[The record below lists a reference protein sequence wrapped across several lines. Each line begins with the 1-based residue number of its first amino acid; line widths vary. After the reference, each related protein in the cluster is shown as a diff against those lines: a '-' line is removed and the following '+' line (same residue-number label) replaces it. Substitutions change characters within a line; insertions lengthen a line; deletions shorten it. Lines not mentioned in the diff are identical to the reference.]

1 MTEAVQFWE
10 WFEANNTKY
19 LFLNDID
26 EEVKKEILE
35 ELLAELHKFSDK
47 LFFEL
52 GHHPDKPEQEFV
64 ITANGDVNYFDKV
77 EELVAVAPELRDWEI
92 LAFKPAMGFEFSID
106 YNGLNFDPAEAW
118 FQPLEL
124 ESRPLDLGIR
134 VCYPNYDESKR
145 DDFFNASFLILDAA
159 LGEKITALDIKYLD
173 VDKLPEDPEAEGM
186 LPLKQLSEYIEW
198 LKNERIKNN

>member
-1 MTEAVQFWE
+1 MTAKEFWQ
-10 WFEANNTKY
+10 WFEVNNTKY

-26 EEVKKEILE
+26 EEVKKQILE
-35 ELLAELHKFSDK
+35 ELLAELHKYNDK
-47 LFFEL
+47 LFFEI
-52 GHHPDKPEQEFV
+52 GHHPDRSEQEFV

-77 EELVAVAPELRDWEI
+77 EELVAVAPVLKDWEI

-134 VCYPNYDESKR
+134 LCYPHYDESKR
-145 DDFFNASFLILDAA
+145 DDFFNASFLILDAG
-159 LGEKITALDIKYLD
+159 LGEKITSLDIKYLD

-198 LKNERIKNN
+198 LKNERVRNN

>member
-1 MTEAVQFWE
+1 MSASDFWT
-10 WFEANNTKY
+10 WFETNNSKY
-19 LFLNDID
+19 LFVNDID
-26 EEVKKEILE
+26 EDLKKEILE
-35 ELLAELHKFSDK
+35 ELLAQLHQYSDK
-47 LFFEL
+47 LFFEI
-52 GHHPDKPEQEFV
+52 GHHPDKTEQELV

-77 EELVAVAPELRDWEI
+77 EELVAVAPLLKDWEI

-106 YNGLNFDPAEAW
+106 YNGLNFDPSEAW

-134 VCYPNYDESKR
+134 LCYPHYDDTKR
-145 DDFFNASFLILDAA
+145 DDFFNASFLILDAG
-159 LGEKITALDIKYLD
+159 LGEKTTSLDIKYLD

-198 LKNERIKNN
+198 LKNERIRNN

>member
-1 MTEAVQFWE
+1 MSASDFWD
-10 WFEANNTKY
+10 WFNKNNSKY

-26 EEVKKEILE
+26 EDLKKQILE
-35 ELLAELHKFSDK
+35 ELLLELHKYCDK
-47 LFFEL
+47 LFYEI
-52 GHHPDKPEQEFV
+52 GHHPDQTELEFV
-64 ITANGDVNYFDKV
+64 ITANGDVTYFAKV
-77 EELVAVAPELRDWEI
+77 EELVAVAPEIKDWKI

-134 VCYPNYDESKR
+134 VCYPNYDDSKR
-145 DDFFNASFLILDAA
+145 DDFFNASFLILDAG
-159 LGEKITALDIKYLD
+159 LGEKMTALDIKYLD

-198 LKNERIKNN
+198 LKNERVRNN